1 MSLVVIPIYSTAA
14 TVVLGPADRPP
25 TGQTVSQIMHHH
37 RLRAVFSPP
46 SIFEHLVQEPEALQQ
61 VRHLD
66 FLMYAGGPLSGTT
79 GNLLSQ
85 MTDVCQF
92 YGQTETGPA
101 QALVPLRADW
111 AYLEWHPLYNAHME
125 PSVDDAY
132 EMVLY
137 KDPRLQG
144 IRSLSCN
151 FPDVEEW
158 YTNDLFRPHPIKPNL
173 WQFHG
178 RTDDIIVLSN
188 GEKFNPVPSEA
199 IIAGHPD
206 LAAALIVGQ
215 GRFQAALLVE
225 PKHGVSLEVLVH
237 NIWLTVERAN
247 SQAPGHARIT
257 KSMIEV
263 AKPDKPFERAGKGTV
278 IRKSTAEKFLS
289 EIESLYL
296 GAIPRRQANGPS
308 LAVKEDIEAIHEFVR
323 ACTDAS
329 FPMSNIKNEDDLY
342 VLGLDSLKT
351 IEIIKV
357 LKDGLGAPD
366 MSWLT
371 PQILYTHPSVIELSK
386 TISKHLSPR
395 IASTGEGGYPNFTR
409 ETIMTQ
415 LVQTF
420 SQDLPLISIVPKTA
434 RETSN
439 LNVLLTGSTGSL
451 GTYLLRALLNDHN
464 VSRIYCLNRS
474 AHARQSQAENFAELN
489 FGDGLDSERVDFIK
503 ADYGHVNLGLPKE
516 KIEGLSNTV
525 DVIIHNAW
533 KVDFNHSLESF
544 ALAHLQGLRTL
555 IDWGI
560 NSQRKPHICFISS
573 TSSVGRWT
581 SIYGNETLVP
591 ETSINSHEVAQ
602 KMGYAESK
610 NVAEHIL
617 GVAKERSQVLVSI
630 LRVGQIAG
638 PLSTAGIWNRD
649 EWFPSM
655 IKTSKSLHCL
665 PKYIQDI
672 DWIPVDKLATIV
684 TEITSFAVATDI
696 SQTYNIVNPSPVSWL
711 SQLDTVKR
719 RLGPDTK
726 VVELHE
732 WIQLLEHLDGN
743 NADTIAMHPSIKILD
758 FYRRFENDMAEAS
771 GSGRP
776 KYCTAH
782 GYAASKSM
790 AGLNPVCSSWIET
803 WLNQWGY

>member
-1 MSLVVIPIYSTAA
+1 
-14 TVVLGPADRPP
+14 
-25 TGQTVSQIMHHH
+25 MHHY

-46 SIFEHLVQEPEALQQ
+46 SIFEHLVQDPEALQQ
-61 VRHLD
+61 VKNLE
-66 FLMYAGGPLSGTT
+66 FLMYAGGPLSDPA

-111 AYLEWHPLYNAHME
+111 AYLEWHPLYGAHME

-151 FPDVEEW
+151 FPDVLEW
-158 YTNDLFRPHPIKPNL
+158 HTNDLFRAHPIKPNL

-199 IIAGHPD
+199 IIAGHSD
-206 LAAALIVGQ
+206 VAAALIVGQ

-225 PKHGVSLEVLVH
+225 PKHGVKPESLVDS
-237 NIWLTVERAN
+237 IWLTVEQAN

-263 AKPDKPFERAGKGTV
+263 AKSDKPFARAGKGTV
-278 IRKSTAEKFLS
+278 IRKSTAEKFMS
-289 EIESLYL
+289 EIESLYY
-296 GAIPRRQANGPS
+296 GAVPQRQTNGPF
-308 LAVKEDIEAIHEFVR
+308 LAAKEDIEAIQEFVR
-323 ACTDAS
+323 ACTDLS

-351 IEIIKV
+351 IEITKV

-366 MSWLT
+366 TSWLT
-371 PQILYTHPSVIELSK
+371 PQTLYTHPTVSELSK
-386 TISKHLSPR
+386 TISKNLSPR
-395 IASTGEGGYPNFTR
+395 IGSAEEGKYSNLTR

-415 LVQTF
+415 LVQDF
-420 SQDLPLISIVPKTA
+420 SQDLPRISILPKTLLK
-434 RETSN
+434 TSK

-451 GTYLLRALLNDHN
+451 GTYLLRALLRDHN
-464 VSRIYCLNRS
+464 VSTIYCLNRS
-474 AHARQSQAENFAELN
+474 THAQQTQDENFAKLN
-489 FGDGLDSERVDFIK
+489 FGDGIDSKRVDFTK
-503 ADYGHVNLGLPKE
+503 ADYGHPNFGLPKE
-516 KIEGLSNTV
+516 KLEALSNTV

-555 IDWGI
+555 IDWSL
-560 NSQRKPHICFISS
+560 NSQRKPTICFISS

-581 SIYGNETLVP
+581 SIYGDETLVP
-591 ETSINSHEVAQ
+591 ETSIDSHEVAQ

-617 GVAKERSQVLVSI
+617 SVAKERSRVPVSI

-638 PLSTAGIWNRD
+638 PLSTAGVWNRD

-655 IKTSKSLHCL
+655 IETSKSLQCL
-665 PKYIQDI
+665 PNYVQDI

-684 TEITSFAVATDI
+684 TEIASFAVATNK
-696 SQTYNIVNPSPVSWL
+696 SQTYNIVNPAPVPWL
-711 SQLDTVKR
+711 SLLDTVKE
-719 RLGPDTK
+719 RLGRDTK
-726 VVELHE
+726 VIELHE
-732 WIQLLEHLDGN
+732 WVQMLEKLDGN
-743 NADTIAMHPSIKILD
+743 DVDTIATHPAIKILD
-758 FYRRFENDMAEAS
+758 FFRGLESEKAEAR
-771 GSGRP
+771 GNGRP

-782 GYAASKSM
+782 GIAASRTM
-790 AGLNPVCSSWIET
+790 AGLNPVCSSWMKT